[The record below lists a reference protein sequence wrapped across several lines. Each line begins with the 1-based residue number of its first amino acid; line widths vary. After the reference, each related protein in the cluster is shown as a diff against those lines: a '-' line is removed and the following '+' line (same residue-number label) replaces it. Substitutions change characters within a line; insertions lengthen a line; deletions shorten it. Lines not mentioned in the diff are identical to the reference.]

1 MVGRGTP
8 GGLSAP
14 SAKQPQPVAASP
26 LRNLPGNRR
35 ITLALHHAGAGTRG
49 HDESV
54 MKC

>member
-14 SAKQPQPVAASP
+14 SARQPQPVAASP

-35 ITLALHHAGAGTRG
+35 ITLAPHHAGTGACG

-54 MKC
+54 TEC